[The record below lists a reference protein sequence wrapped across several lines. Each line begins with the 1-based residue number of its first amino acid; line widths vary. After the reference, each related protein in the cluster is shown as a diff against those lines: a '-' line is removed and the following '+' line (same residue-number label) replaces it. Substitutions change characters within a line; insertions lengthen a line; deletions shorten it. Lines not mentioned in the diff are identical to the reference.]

1 MATTNN
7 AFDDLVNGVIG
18 LTEGAINVG
27 FGAAAVAAEKSK
39 EVLDDLN
46 AKGEEVRNDAQT
58 PDIFRSISDAFK
70 AAGGTISETV
80 ERLSTRGETVNEKVL
95 DELILMR
102 ARQIPADEREEYLT
116 HVQNLIRSI
125 PDEGPVNVEVEA
137 DEPEAADAAAPEDV
151 ADVDSEPVE
160 PAGSDA
166 AE

>member
-1 MATTNN
+1 MASNN

-46 AKGEEVRNDAQT
+46 AKGEEVRNDAET

-80 ERLSTRGETVNEKVL
+80 ERLSTRGETATEKVL
-95 DELILMR
+95 DELILMH
-102 ARQIPADEREEYLT
+102 ARQLSLAERDEYLV

-125 PDEGPVNVEVEA
+125 PEEPAVEVPVDEEA
-137 DEPEAADAAAPEDV
+137 AEDVEDVEAEPVDDSEAADQ
-151 ADVDSEPVE
+151 
-160 PAGSDA
+160 

>member
-1 MATTNN
+1 MASNN

-18 LTEGAINVG
+18 MTNSAINVG

-46 AKGEEVRNDAQT
+46 AKGEEVRNDAET
-58 PDIFRSISDAFK
+58 PDIFRSVSDAFK
-70 AAGGTISETV
+70 AAGGTISDTV
-80 ERLSTRGETVNEKVL
+80 ERLSTRGENVNEKVL

-102 ARQIPADEREEYLT
+102 ARQIPASEREEYLV

-125 PDEGPVNVEVEA
+125 PEEPTVEVPVDE
-137 DEPEAADAAAPEDV
+137 DEPAPAQDVEDVEDATSADAAADGEK
-151 ADVDSEPVE
+151 
-160 PAGSDA
+160 

>member
-1 MATTNN
+1 MASNN

-39 EVLDDLN
+39 EVIDDLN
-46 AKGEEVRNDAQT
+46 AKGEEVRNDAKT
-58 PDIFRSISDAFK
+58 PDIFRSVSDAFK
-70 AAGGTISETV
+70 AAGGSISDTV
-80 ERLSTRGETVNEKVL
+80 ERLSTRGESVNEKVL

-102 ARQIPADEREEYLT
+102 ARQIPASEREDYIT

-125 PDEGPVNVEVEA
+125 PEEPTVEVPVDE
-137 DEPEAADAAAPEDV
+137 DEPAPAQDVEDVEDAAPADAADDGEK
-151 ADVDSEPVE
+151 
-160 PAGSDA
+160 

>member
-1 MATTNN
+1 MASNN

-39 EVLDDLN
+39 EVIDDLN
-46 AKGEEVRNDAQT
+46 AKGEEVRNDAKT
-58 PDIFRSISDAFK
+58 PDIFRSVSDAFK
-70 AAGGTISETV
+70 AAGGSISDTV
-80 ERLSTRGETVNEKVL
+80 ERLSTRGESVNEKVL

-102 ARQIPADEREEYLT
+102 ARQIPASEREDYIT

-125 PDEGPVNVEVEA
+125 PEEPTVEVPVDE
-137 DEPEAADAAAPEDV
+137 DEPAPAQDVEDVEDAAPADAADNGEK
-151 ADVDSEPVE
+151 
-160 PAGSDA
+160 

>member
-1 MATTNN
+1 MASNN

-39 EVLDDLN
+39 EVIDDLN
-46 AKGEEVRNDAQT
+46 AKGEEVRNDAKT
-58 PDIFRSISDAFK
+58 PDIFRSVSDAFK
-70 AAGGTISETV
+70 AAGGSISDTV
-80 ERLSTRGETVNEKVL
+80 ERLSTRGESVNEKVL

-102 ARQIPADEREEYLT
+102 ARQIPASEREDYIT

-125 PDEGPVNVEVEA
+125 PEEPTVEVPVDE
-137 DEPEAADAAAPEDV
+137 DEPASAEDVEDVEDAAP
-151 ADVDSEPVE
+151 ADDGEK
-160 PAGSDA
+160 